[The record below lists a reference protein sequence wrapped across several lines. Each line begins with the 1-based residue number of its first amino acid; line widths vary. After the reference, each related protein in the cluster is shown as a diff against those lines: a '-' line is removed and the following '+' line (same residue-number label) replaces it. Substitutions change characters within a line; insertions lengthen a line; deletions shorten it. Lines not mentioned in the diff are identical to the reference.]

1 MKNQEAAG
9 SAGLVYDAADLASI
23 VESSSDAIYSVS
35 LEGDILSWNPGAAR
49 IYGFTPAEMAGPHLS
64 LIVSPDRR
72 DEFPKLLETIK
83 GGLSVA
89 NFLTTHK
96 TKKEDEIILSLSVS
110 PIKDHSGRVT
120 RAVIIARDVS
130 EDERAKIVKE
140 TLWAEKNEFLDRLRI
155 QLAAIPIACILSNQ
169 HFQFT
174 YWNLA
179 AEKTFGFSFKEVEG
193 KRAEDQIVPPA
204 EIAIL
209 QNLNERLVQGDFKG
223 REAVLAN
230 NVHKDGRIIICEWY
244 NTPLH
249 DSQGNFQGLMSMV
262 IDVTERQKSEEMRSQ
277 LAAILQQTTDA
288 VIGSDLEGRIFSWNR
303 GAEMMLGYGL
313 EDILGESTAI
323 LVPPDRKEEMEKIRH
338 SAAKEQNSSNFET
351 VMVRKNGDFVDV
363 SVTLSPIKDV
373 VGKIVGVS
381 AISREITERKRTE
394 HSMKKN
400 EEQMRLSQKM
410 EAVGTLAGGV
420 AHDFNNL
427 LSVIG
432 GNGDFIK
439 ASLAPGDSRLEEVDE
454 IEKAVR
460 RGAELT
466 KQLLAFGKKQVS
478 QPRLISLND
487 LSTEMSK
494 MFKRLIDASIDF
506 AVIQDDQLKWMR
518 ADPGQI
524 QQIILNLVINAR
536 DAMPKGGRLIV
547 VTKNVE
553 SAQVREINGLIIPPG
568 SYVGISVT
576 DTGSGMDA
584 ETQKHLFEPFFTTKG
599 EKGTGIGLA
608 TVYSLVQQWQGHLWF
623 QSTLGVGS
631 TFSICFPVVQEEAQ
645 AAAKSKPT
653 SLAAKGSETILVAE
667 DEASVRKIVVRA
679 MKSFGY
685 QVLEAGNGFEAVQ
698 QAWKYKGTIHL
709 LLTDTVM
716 PRMNGKELS
725 DALKKARP
733 GMKVIFMSG
742 YTREVLS
749 QQGTID
755 SSIHLVQKPFSNEE
769 LAERVR
775 EVLDQT

>member
-1 MKNQEAAG
+1 
-9 SAGLVYDAADLASI
+9 
-23 VESSSDAIYSVS
+23 
-35 LEGDILSWNPGAAR
+35 
-49 IYGFTPAEMAGPHLS
+49 
-64 LIVSPDRR
+64 
-72 DEFPKLLETIK
+72 
-83 GGLSVA
+83 
-89 NFLTTHK
+89 
-96 TKKEDEIILSLSVS
+96 
-110 PIKDHSGRVT
+110 
-120 RAVIIARDVS
+120 
-130 EDERAKIVKE
+130 
-140 TLWAEKNEFLDRLRI
+140 
-155 QLAAIPIACILSNQ
+155 
-169 HFQFT
+169 
-174 YWNLA
+174 
-179 AEKTFGFSFKEVEG
+179 
-193 KRAEDQIVPPA
+193 
-204 EIAIL
+204 
-209 QNLNERLVQGDFKG
+209 
-223 REAVLAN
+223 
-230 NVHKDGRIIICEWY
+230 
-244 NTPLH
+244 
-249 DSQGNFQGLMSMV
+249 
-262 IDVTERQKSEEMRSQ
+262 
-277 LAAILQQTTDA
+277 
-288 VIGSDLEGRIFSWNR
+288 
-303 GAEMMLGYGL
+303 
-313 EDILGESTAI
+313 
-323 LVPPDRKEEMEKIRH
+323 
-338 SAAKEQNSSNFET
+338 
-351 VMVRKNGDFVDV
+351 
-363 SVTLSPIKDV
+363 
-373 VGKIVGVS
+373 
-381 AISREITERKRTE
+381 
-394 HSMKKN
+394 
-400 EEQMRLSQKM
+400 M

-432 GNGDFIK
+432 GNGEFIK
-439 ASLAPGDSRLEEVDE
+439 ASFAPGDSRLEEVDE

-487 LSTEMSK
+487 LSAEMSK

-553 SAQVREINGLIIPPG
+553 AAQVREVSGLTIPPG

-645 AAAKSKPT
+645 AAAKPKLT

-685 QVLEAGNGFEAVQ
+685 QVLEAGNGFEAIQ

-733 GMKVIFMSG
+733 EMKVIFMSG

-755 SSIHLVQKPFSNEE
+755 PSIHLVQKPFSNEE